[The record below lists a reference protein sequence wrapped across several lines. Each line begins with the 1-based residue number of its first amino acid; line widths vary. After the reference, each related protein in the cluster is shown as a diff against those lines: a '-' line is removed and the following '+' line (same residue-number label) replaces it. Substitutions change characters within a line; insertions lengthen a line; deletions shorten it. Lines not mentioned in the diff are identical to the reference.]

1 MAGGSELLELARA
14 LLEEE
19 EGGRGAERERGGGI
33 SGGRLGIGTRTF
45 DAGDGRRVAS
55 HAGDDARRT
64 AIGATGRTGLSYRSD
79 RSEYGLLQSYPL
91 KEISSRDLKG
101 ELWM

>member
-19 EGGRGAERERGGGI
+19 EGGRGAERERERGKI

-55 HAGDDARRT
+55 HAGDDARR
-64 AIGATGRTGLSYRSD
+64 AATGANGLTGRRHQSD
-79 RSEYGLLQSYPL
+79 R
-91 KEISSRDLKG
+91 
-101 ELWM
+101 